1 MWFRVILSIGLMLL
15 MASCAT
21 NRNAH
26 HSSSVVQYLYPNVE
40 KPMVSEQVPHLRLPL
55 RVGIAFVP
63 EQGTHG
69 QVVIS
74 EEEKVKLM
82 RNIGAHFK
90 QYDFVKHI
98 EVIPGTYLRSKGSF
112 SNLDQIATMFGID
125 VVALISYDQSRFTA
139 NGLASIVYWTIVGAY
154 VVPGEK
160 NDTHTMVDAVVYD
173 VASRKMLFRAPGVS
187 HLHSN
192 ATPINLSE
200 QLRLDAHKGF
210 EDASKD
216 LIVSLDKKLQEFRE
230 RVKNSPTEY
239 KVEHREGYGGG
250 SLGFFELLLLL
261 SSLML
266 MRWQHQRQA

>member
-1 MWFRVILSIGLMLL
+1 MWFRVILSLSMIFL
-15 MASCAT
+15 MASCTT

-26 HSSSVVQYLYPNVE
+26 HSSSAVQYLYPNVA
-40 KPMVSEQVPHLRLPL
+40 KPIVSEQVPRLRLPL

-63 EQGTHG
+63 EQRVGSQAT
-69 QVVIS
+69 IS
-74 EEEKVKLM
+74 EEEKVTLM
-82 RNIGAHFK
+82 RTIGAHFK

-98 EVIPGTYLRSKGSF
+98 EVIPSSYLRSKGGF
-112 SNLDQIATMFGID
+112 SNLDQLATMFGID

-210 EDASKD
+210 EEASKD

-230 RVKNSPTEY
+230 RVKSSPTEY
-239 KVEHREGYGGG
+239 KVEHRAGYGGG
-250 SLGFFELLLLL
+250 SLGFFELLLLF
-261 SSLML
+261 SLIL
-266 MRWQHQRQA
+266 IPWQHHRRA